1 MFEQLLPELTQWL
14 QQKLENF
21 KDGCISIKIKEW
33 TKVTPDPEILLTVKK
48 LTLEFLK
55 EPSINKEWPEFSA
68 YNVRSKKT
76 SKKGIVID
84 TAHEEGDQNPMGLT
98 E

>member
-55 EPSINKEWPEFSA
+55 EPSIN
-68 YNVRSKKT
+68 NVRTNNKVGMKSGQNSPHIMLEVKKLL
-76 SKKGIVID
+76 KR
-84 TAHEEGDQNPMGLT
+84 ALL
-98 E
+98 

>member
-33 TKVTPDPEILLTVKK
+33 TKVIPDPEILLTVKK

-55 EPSINKEWPEFSA
+55 EPSINK
-68 YNVRSKKT
+68 VRTNNKVGMKSGQNSPHIMLEVKKLL
-76 SKKGIVID
+76 KR
-84 TAHEEGDQNPMGLT
+84 ALL
-98 E
+98 